1 MKESNLFEPIKEWL
15 EERGWEVFAE
25 VSGYEGIADIV
36 GRQRKMYCIVEMKTS
51 LSHEVVDQAIRWV
64 GHAHYIYIAIPK
76 RKSAIPRYLE
86 QLFREK
92 GIGVLEVGKIDYS
105 GLYNSEK
112 YYINIKIPSKFKRA
126 YNLTSRTWRLH
137 EEQKYFVPAGSPGGA
152 HWTPYKQTMK
162 EVKEYLESR
171 HYFSRRSKNKDK
183 AWVSIDEILKH
194 CETHYANPKPSL
206 AKALKEFETDWCEC
220 KKMNRKLYFRFK
232 EIKIS

>member
-1 MKESNLFEPIKEWL
+1 MKESDLFEPIKDWL

-51 LSHEVVDQAIRWV
+51 LSHEVIDQAIRWV
-64 GHAHYIYIAIPK
+64 GYVHYIYIAIPK

-112 YYINIKIPSKFKRA
+112 YLLLGLGDF
-126 YNLTSRTWRLH
+126 
-137 EEQKYFVPAGSPGGA
+137 
-152 HWTPYKQTMK
+152 M
-162 EVKEYLESR
+162 
-171 HYFSRRSKNKDK
+171 KNKNT
-183 AWVSIDEILKH
+183 L
-194 CETHYANPKPSL
+194 
-206 AKALKEFETDWCEC
+206 
-220 KKMNRKLYFRFK
+220 FRLGVPEVHTGHHTSK
-232 EIKIS
+232 Q